1 MEALRRMVREIR
13 MGLTRR
19 NLKSSPMNRP
29 LLVLVL
35 ALALAL
41 RLGPRRRLNPVL
53 GLRPRLRTSPQS
65 LKPKS
70 PSPKNPKLKLNPR
83 RATSGTMRRQQPP
96 RQKNQRQ
103 REKSPTKPPSN
114 PRPKSKKPIRN
125 PRPRRMARLRPMATR
140 RNRRV
145 EQRPRIRPSLR
156 KRGLL

>member
-1 MEALRRMVREIR
+1 MVREIR

-41 RLGPRRRLNPVL
+41 RLG
-53 GLRPRLRTSPQS
+53 LRPRLRTSLQS

-83 RATSGTMRRQQPP
+83 RVTNGTM
-96 RQKNQRQ
+96 
-103 REKSPTKPPSN
+103 
-114 PRPKSKKPIRN
+114 
-125 PRPRRMARLRPMATR
+125 
-140 RNRRV
+140 
-145 EQRPRIRPSLR
+145 
-156 KRGLL
+156 